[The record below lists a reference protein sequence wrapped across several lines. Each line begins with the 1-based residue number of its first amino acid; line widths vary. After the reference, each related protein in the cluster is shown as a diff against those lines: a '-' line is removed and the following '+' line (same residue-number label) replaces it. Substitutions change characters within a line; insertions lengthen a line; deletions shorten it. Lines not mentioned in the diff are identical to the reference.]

1 MTRSD
6 KTRGGAK
13 QKKNNLEWKF
23 ET

>member
-13 QKKNNLEWKF
+13 QKKNNLDWKF